1 MFADHMAAYETDDV
15 SVSIGPVRS
24 GHDVACVRDL
34 FREYVDA
41 LGIDLSSQ
49 GFDAELASLPGRYA
63 APWGALFLASRP
75 DGEAIGCV
83 GVRPLDRAG
92 TCDNTCEIKRL
103 YVRDAGRGSGAGRAL
118 AREAIAFAA
127 SAGYREVVLDTL
139 PGMTA
144 AIALYRDLG
153 FAQIPPYWN
162 SALPGTIYLGKRLR

>member
-1 MFADHMAAYETDDV
+1 M
-15 SVSIGPVRS
+15 SISIRPVR
-24 GHDVACVRDL
+24 GAHDVARVRDL

-41 LGIDLSSQ
+41 LGLDLSSQ

-63 APWGALFLASRP
+63 SPRGALFLASRP

-83 GVRPLDRAG
+83 GVRPLDRPH
-92 TCDNTCEIKRL
+92 TCEIKRL

-153 FAQIPPYWN
+153 FAQVPPYWE
-162 SALPGTIYLGKRLR
+162 SALPGTIYLGRRLR

>member
-1 MFADHMAAYETDDV
+1 M
-15 SVSIGPVRS
+15 SVSIRPVRS
-24 GHDVACVRDL
+24 GHDVARVRDL

-49 GFDAELASLPGRYA
+49 GFDAELAGLPGRYA
-63 APWGALFLASRP
+63 TPRGALFLAWRP
-75 DGEAIGCV
+75 DGDAIGCV
-83 GVRPLDRAG
+83 GVRPLERAG
-92 TCDNTCEIKRL
+92 TCEDTCEDTCEIKRL

-153 FAQIPPYWN
+153 FAQIPPYWE

>member
-1 MFADHMAAYETDDV
+1 M
-15 SVSIGPVRS
+15 SVPIRPVR
-24 GHDVACVRDL
+24 GAHDIARVRDL
-34 FREYVDA
+34 FREYVGA

-49 GFDAELASLPGRYA
+49 GFDAELAGLPGRYA
-63 APWGALFLASRP
+63 SPRGALFLASRP

-83 GVRPLDRAG
+83 GVRPLDRPH
-92 TCDNTCEIKRL
+92 TCEIKRL

-153 FAQIPPYWN
+153 FVEVPPYWE
-162 SALPGTIYLGKRLR
+162 SALPGTIYLGRRLR

>member
-1 MFADHMAAYETDDV
+1 M
-15 SVSIGPVRS
+15 SVSIGPVQG
-24 GHDVACVRDL
+24 GHDVARVRDL

-63 APWGALFLASRP
+63 GPRGALFLARRP

-83 GVRPLDRAG
+83 GVRPLDRPH
-92 TCDNTCEIKRL
+92 TCEIKRL

-139 PGMTA
+139 PGMSA

-153 FAQIPPYWN
+153 FVEVPPYWE
-162 SALPGTIYLGKRLR
+162 SALPGTIYLGKRLG

>member
-1 MFADHMAAYETDDV
+1 M
-15 SVSIGPVRS
+15 SVPIRPVR
-24 GHDVACVRDL
+24 GAHDVARVRDL
-34 FREYVDA
+34 FREYVGA

-63 APWGALFLASRP
+63 SPRGALFLASRPDGAWRP

-92 TCDNTCEIKRL
+92 TCEDTCEDTCEIKRL

-118 AREAIAFAA
+118 AHEAIAFAA

-153 FAQIPPYWN
+153 FVEVPPYWE
-162 SALPGTIYLGKRLR
+162 SALPGTIYLGRRLR